1 MLLRL
6 TTRLHTYQGPAT
18 TSMLNTMTTLHICL
32 KLPAYVDGVWLLTE
46 STVMHSPPPDSMED
60 DKWLDSNR

>member
-18 TSMLNTMTTLHICL
+18 ISMLNTMTTLHIFL
-32 KLPAYVDGVWLLTE
+32 KLPAYVDGVRLLTE
-46 STVMHSPPPDSMED
+46 STNMHAPLPDSMED
-60 DKWLDSNR
+60 DKWLESTP